1 MPSYKAKIMNASI
14 PCAVPV
20 TLTPAEQ
27 RAVSRLLQRYLPPF
41 IRRRL
46 RLLNMAS
53 WAFHLC
59 CFWMLFSCMR
69 RISVQLALLGEDMGD
84 IWWAMGAVIAS
95 ALVFTATFVYEIAL
109 RKRAAVRP
117 LNARQFVYTISAE
130 GFVSEEAGRSRN
142 VYFWPAVERVECAGG
157 FILVFMDQV
166 AAFPI
171 PLRAFA
177 DAGAAE
183 SFLQQL
189 NFYRSHHESS

>member
-27 RAVSRLLQRYLPPF
+27 RAVSRLLQRYLPLF

-59 CFWMLFSCMR
+59 CFWMLFSCVR
-69 RISVQLALLGEDMGD
+69 RISVQLALFGEDMGD

-95 ALVFTATFVYEIAL
+95 ALVFTAAFIYEIAL
-109 RKRAAVRP
+109 RTQAAVRSLP
-117 LNARQFVYTISAE
+117 QRQFVYSVSAE
-130 GFVSEEAGRSRN
+130 GFVSEEAGRSHN
-142 VYFWPAVERVECAGG
+142 LYFWPAVERVECAGG
-157 FILVFMDQV
+157 FILVFIDQV

-177 DAGAAE
+177 NDGHAAE
-183 SFLQQL
+183 FWQQL
-189 NFYRSHHESS
+189 MVYRSAYAQ

>member
-27 RAVSRLLQRYLPPF
+27 RAVSRVLQRYLPLF

-59 CFWMLFSCMR
+59 CFWMLFSCVR
-69 RISVQLALLGEDMGD
+69 RISVQLALFGEDMGD

-109 RKRAAVRP
+109 RKQAAVRP
-117 LNARQFVYTISAE
+117 LATRQFVYSLSAE

-142 VYFWPAVERVECAGG
+142 LYFWPAVERVVREHG
-157 FILVFMDQV
+157 FILVFIDQT
-166 AAFPI
+166 AAFSI

-177 DAGAAE
+177 HDEAAAA
-183 SFLQQL
+183 FWQQL
-189 NFYRSHHESS
+189 NFYWSAYGQK

>member
-1 MPSYKAKIMNASI
+1 MTSHEPLS
-14 PCAVPV
+14 VPV

-27 RAVSRLLQRYLPPF
+27 RAVSRLMLRYLSPF

-46 RLLNMAS
+46 RILNVAS
-53 WAFHLC
+53 WAFHVC
-59 CFWMLFSCMR
+59 CFWILFSR
-69 RISVQLALLGEDMGD
+69 LRHIAVQLELFGEGMGD
-84 IWWAMGAVIAS
+84 IYWAIGAVIAS
-95 ALVFTATFVYEIAL
+95 ALVFTAAFVYEIAL
-109 RKRAAVRP
+109 RRQAAIRP
-117 LNARQFVYTISAE
+117 LTQRQFVYSLHEE

-157 FILVFMDQV
+157 FILVFIDQV

-189 NFYRSHHESS
+189 NFYRSHHEF